1 MKYEELK
8 KLKERFEKLQAKRDE
23 VLEIKKEVSE
33 LEELEV
39 VKRYLELKKSLKE
52 KTTGRN
58 TGFDKFTDEE
68 LVTIALGNTDIT
80 PAGEVYVYLGAYKYN
95 CEIDIVHCSSDIP
108 VSRLS
113 PDADYVV
120 YQDLESKYIDSIRVP
135 YKEATEFE
143 ASHKIIYPKN
153 VLSREKYFY
162 DVQSEYFETMVLESP
177 EKAVNK
183 INRLIKK

>member
-1 MKYEELK
+1 MKQEELK

-23 VLEIKKEVSE
+23 VLEIKKEVTE

-80 PAGEVYVYLGAYKYN
+80 PAGEVYVYLGTYKYN
-95 CEIDIVHCSSDIP
+95 CEIDIVHCPSDIP

-135 YKEATEFE
+135 YRETTEFE

-162 DVQSEYFETMVLESP
+162 DVQSEYFETMILESP